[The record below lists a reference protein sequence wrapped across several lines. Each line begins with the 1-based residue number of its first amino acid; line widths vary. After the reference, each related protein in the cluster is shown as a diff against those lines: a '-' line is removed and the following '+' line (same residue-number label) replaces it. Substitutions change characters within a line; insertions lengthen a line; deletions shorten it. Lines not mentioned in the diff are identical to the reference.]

1 MNMKLSL
8 SPKQDERWL
17 FRIGGVAAL
26 LFSVAYIFI
35 IVVYVPIGKPN
46 GAEAWLLSMSSHSQ
60 NWWTI
65 LILSVLTDMLLI
77 PITLSLFNLLERNNK
92 VAMLFAITF
101 IGLFIL
107 LDMALTWTNYA
118 SLISLSG
125 DYMAAKD
132 EIQRMLFLTAAT
144 YPASIVD
151 SNLLFFYNTF
161 TLSIGIL
168 IAGFV
173 MRKEMFDQAAAYTGI
188 ATGILGIVAV
198 FGPFLNSALSGAII
212 IASLL
217 TTVWIFI
224 VGVKLLKLSQ
234 P

>member
-1 MNMKLSL
+1 MKKTLTAE
-8 SPKQDERWL
+8 QDEKWL
-17 FRIGGVAAL
+17 FRTGGVAAL
-26 LFSVAYIFI
+26 LFSIAYIFI
-35 IVVYVPIGKPN
+35 IIVYVPIGKPS
-46 GAEAWLLSMSSHSQ
+46 GAEAWLVNMASHTQS
-60 NWWTI
+60 WRTI
-65 LILSVLTDMLLI
+65 LLLSVLTDILLI
-77 PITLSLFNLLERNNK
+77 PIVLSLFNLLKRNNK

-107 LDMALTWTNYA
+107 LDLALTWTNYA
-118 SLISLSG
+118 SLISLSE
-125 DYMAAKD
+125 DYAEAKD

-161 TLSIGIL
+161 TLSLGIL

-198 FGPFLNSALSGAII
+198 FGPFVNSALSGAII

-224 VGVKLLKLSQ
+224 VGVKLLKLS
-234 P
+234 

>member
-1 MNMKLSL
+1 MKKTLTAE
-8 SPKQDERWL
+8 QDEKWL
-17 FRIGGVAAL
+17 FRTGGAAAL
-26 LFSVAYIFI
+26 LFSIAYIFI
-35 IVVYVPIGKPN
+35 IIVYVPIGKPS
-46 GAEAWLLSMSSHSQ
+46 GAEAWLVNMASHTQS
-60 NWWTI
+60 WRTI
-65 LILSVLTDMLLI
+65 LLLSVLTDILLI
-77 PITLSLFNLLERNNK
+77 PIVLSLFNLLKRNNK

-107 LDMALTWTNYA
+107 LDLALTWTNYA
-118 SLISLSG
+118 SLISLSE
-125 DYMAAKD
+125 DYAEAKD

-161 TLSIGIL
+161 TLSLGIL

-198 FGPFLNSALSGAII
+198 FGPFVNSALSGAII

>member
-1 MNMKLSL
+1 MKKTLTAE
-8 SPKQDERWL
+8 QDEKWL
-17 FRIGGVAAL
+17 FRTGGVAAL
-26 LFSVAYIFI
+26 LFSIAYIFI
-35 IVVYVPIGKPN
+35 IIVYVPIGKPS
-46 GAEAWLLSMSSHSQ
+46 GAEAWLVNMASHTQS
-60 NWWTI
+60 WRTI
-65 LILSVLTDMLLI
+65 LLLSVLTDILLI
-77 PITLSLFNLLERNNK
+77 PIVLSLFNLLKRNNK

-107 LDMALTWTNYA
+107 LDLALTWTNYA
-118 SLISLSG
+118 SLISLSE
-125 DYMAAKD
+125 DYAEAKD

-161 TLSIGIL
+161 TLSLGIL

-198 FGPFLNSALSGAII
+198 FDPFVNSALSGAII